1 MGASAVSATRR
12 DAFTAGR
19 RARWAELESR
29 TAALSGSRLRGLRAG
44 DVERFAIL
52 YRRTASDLAIARR
65 DFPDEAVTEYLN
77 SLCGRAH
84 VLLHRGAAPRPSS
97 ALRFFATGAPRVFRA
112 NAGYF
117 LASLACLAAGTAAGW
132 LAYALR
138 PDLRGLLVPDSLF
151 NQMAQGAPGV
161 SVPEPFLAAPSIFL
175 HNIEVALV
183 IFIGG
188 LCVGVLSAFLIFV
201 QGWSLGTLGAAV
213 HAGGYDYSFWS
224 LIAAHGVLELSITVT
239 AGAAGLRLGD
249 SLLRPGMRS
258 RGDALAHAA
267 QDILGL
273 ALAAMVL
280 LVVAGTLEAFV
291 SPSTLPGGAKI
302 AIGSGA
308 GACFYAWLLLAG
320 RGRSANPGLRLD
332 ASPEVASPAT
342 G

>member
-1 MGASAVSATRR
+1 MFVVGI
-12 DAFTAGR
+12 
-19 RARWAELESR
+19 
-29 TAALSGSRLRGLRAG
+29 GLG
-44 DVERFAIL
+44 VP
-52 YRRTASDLAIARR
+52 T
-65 DFPDEAVTEYLN
+65 
-77 SLCGRAH
+77 
-84 VLLHRGAAPRPSS
+84 VLL
-97 ALRFFATGAPRVFRA
+97 L
-112 NAGYF
+112 F
-117 LASLACLAAGTAAGW
+117 LNGW
-132 LAYALR
+132 T
-138 PDLRGLLVPDSLF
+138 
-151 NQMAQGAPGV
+151 
-161 SVPEPFLAAPSIFL
+161 
-175 HNIEVALV
+175 
-183 IFIGG
+183 
-188 LCVGVLSAFLIFV
+188 
-201 QGWSLGTLGAAV
+201 LGTLGAAV
-213 HAGGYDYSFWS
+213 HGGGYDLAFWS